1 MLSLPSFLR
10 SLTLASATLLTTFAA
25 EATDRFRYG
34 DAKFGSA
41 YAPSWIV
48 GYGGIDFAK
57 DAYYYYGGF
66 DMAVRGDVRRSG
78 MMLRG
83 TIGFSDYDYA
93 SNAVAGS
100 SVEGDFREISGSVGW
115 KITRQYSSMSFYAG
129 ADYRNHSQDPEDSN
143 AAVSGG
149 KFGGVFSADYRFDNG
164 RAYLTLEGLYATAF
178 NSYRGTIRGG
188 YTIESVTFGP
198 EVALIGDD
206 AFNAQRFGGF
216 MLLRYKPDPK
226 VQSGLLLSA
235 GYQFVDDPDTNIQ
248 SYAGHEGAYLTANVA
263 WPF

>member
-10 SLTLASATLLTTFAA
+10 TITLASASLLTSFSAQ
-25 EATDRFRYG
+25 ATDQFRYG
-34 DAKFGSA
+34 DAHFGSA

-78 MMLRG
+78 LMLRG

-100 SVEGDFREISGSVGW
+100 SVAGDFREIAGSVGY
-115 KITRQYSSMSFYAG
+115 KIARRHSSISVYAG
-129 ADYRNHSQDPEDSN
+129 GDYRNHSQDPEDSN
-143 AAVSGG
+143 AAVTGG
-149 KFGGVFSADYRFDNG
+149 KFGGVFSAEYRYDNG
-164 RAYLTLEGLYATAF
+164 RAYLTLEGLYSTVF
-178 NSYRGTIRGG
+178 NNYRGIIRGG

-216 MLLRYKPDPK
+216 MLLRSKPDATVP
-226 VQSGLLLSA
+226 SGLMLSA
-235 GYQFVDDPDTNIQ
+235 GYQFVDDPDTDIL
-248 SYAGHEGAYLTANVA
+248 SYVGHEGAYLTANVA